1 MYLLTKL
8 VKYKMVLSII
18 FMLCLGFTLVP
29 NNALAGTDDP
39 VPKKIEFEIG
49 TIQTET
55 GLGGEDVRST
65 IASIIKVALGLLGIV
80 AVVIILWGGFVW
92 MTAGGNDEKVGEARK
107 IIFSGIIGLAIV
119 LSAYAI
125 AAYVLNKLGTAT
137 MGSENY
143 TEYTGTVE

>member
-8 VKYKMVLSII
+8 AKHKIVLSII
-18 FMLCLGFTLVP
+18 AVFVIGMVVAP
-29 NNALAGTDDP
+29 ALPAAANTDP
-39 VPKKIEFEIG
+39 FGIG
-49 TIQTET
+49 YGKDT
-55 GLGGEDVRST
+55 GLGSKDIRTT
-65 IASIIKVALGLLGIV
+65 ISSIINVALGLLGIV

>member
-8 VKYKMVLSII
+8 AKHKIVLSII
-18 FMLCLGFTLVP
+18 AVFVIGMVVAP
-29 NNALAGTDDP
+29 ALPASANTDL
-39 VPKKIEFEIG
+39 FGIG
-49 TIQTET
+49 YGEDT
-55 GLGGEDVRST
+55 GLGVKDIRTT
-65 IASIIKVALGLLGIV
+65 ISSIINVALGLLGIV